1 MIRTLRFAAFLL
13 VITAS
18 LAAGQTQSPPPSDTL
33 AGNLDS
39 VTAYSL
45 RSGKLMLS
53 SKANPKPVTMPD
65 GAYTNE
71 ADVIIVFLDGRVTR
85 VQESTDRITE
95 IASARLNRNRL
106 VTLTPSTNALMA
118 VSEIILPSGTFTSED
133 RRSSVTIVF
142 GRPTAFTLS
151 GGT

>member
-1 MIRTLRFAAFLL
+1 MIRMLGFAAFLL

-33 AGNLDS
+33 AGNPDS

-71 ADVIIVFLDGRVTR
+71 ADVIIVFIDGRVTR

-133 RRSSVTIVF
+133 RRRSVTIVF

>member
-1 MIRTLRFAAFLL
+1 MIRTLRFAALL
-13 VITAS
+13 LLITAS
-18 LAAGQTQSPPPSDTL
+18 AASAQTESPAPPDTM
-33 AGNLDS
+33 AGNPDS
-39 VTAYSL
+39 ITGYSL

-53 SKANPKPVTMPD
+53 SKTHPKPVTLPD

-142 GRPTAFTLS
+142 GRPRAFTLA